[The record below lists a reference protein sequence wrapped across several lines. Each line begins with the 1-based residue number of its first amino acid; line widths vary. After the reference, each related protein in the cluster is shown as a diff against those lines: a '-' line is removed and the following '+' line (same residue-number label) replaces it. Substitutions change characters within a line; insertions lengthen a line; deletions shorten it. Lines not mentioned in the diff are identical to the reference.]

1 MVGIGPV
8 YLKSCDI
15 PFPNGGPRKD
25 RSAPRPR
32 PAAKCTRRFLCKGTG
47 SSPAI
52 KANVHRTK
60 GTRHNGFEHHSSIES
75 SSFLCVD
82 GLLDFKM
89 PAMKPS
95 RDVRE
100 VIELIRHP
108 RADSFLVSAHRGL
121 RWGSTPENVKFPET
135 TSCTRLIIDSP
146 MHPSSKRRRLGSHA

>member
-1 MVGIGPV
+1 
-8 YLKSCDI
+8 
-15 PFPNGGPRKD
+15 
-25 RSAPRPR
+25 
-32 PAAKCTRRFLCKGTG
+32 
-47 SSPAI
+47 
-52 KANVHRTK
+52 
-60 GTRHNGFEHHSSIES
+60 
-75 SSFLCVD
+75 
-82 GLLDFKM
+82 M